1 MKVRIGNDI
10 ALNIHLS
17 QKYIQDPINIK
28 NVQCIVVPAGGTAD
42 TPFSPSNYDI
52 NRCGL
57 PVYHVS
63 PCCDGIRSCCN
74 TSYSMQPYNG
84 FGVNIQKGQAYF
96 VDSCQ
101 CGDSACRLSV
111 KSLGTPDSFMAFFP
125 AYDQH
130 ILGSYKLV
138 VVAELYQPGYDY
150 SNLRTVTIDYPDVFE
165 LVSSTEE
172 ADAWTSV
179 SIQVGNGSDPTIT
192 DICVSPASITDVI
205 AGNLGMIVATVCP
218 STNSNQNFLWDF
230 DDTHI
235 TVFDEK
241 GSTLVFKA
249 GNIPVT
255 ATGTYQTEITVY
267 AADNIAVYKT
277 IPVTI
282 YNCMDHIDIAT
293 PIDASKLTPAEDGST
308 TTITPLYQEI
318 AYDEDMVIVPT
329 VVLQNG
335 DKISYY
341 QTASGDM
348 EYAVDARVVSG
359 QEYIITT
366 YYDQLADMDQ
376 YTIKLIDG
384 TIRIKNHNTTESVQ
398 TVQLCIT
405 SNIQN
410 VDGETKSFYYTAKLA
425 PKQ

>member
-1 MKVRIGNDI
+1 
-10 ALNIHLS
+10 
-17 QKYIQDPINIK
+17 
-28 NVQCIVVPAGGTAD
+28 
-42 TPFSPSNYDI
+42 
-52 NRCGL
+52 
-57 PVYHVS
+57 
-63 PCCDGIRSCCN
+63 
-74 TSYSMQPYNG
+74 
-84 FGVNIQKGQAYF
+84 
-96 VDSCQ
+96 
-101 CGDSACRLSV
+101 
-111 KSLGTPDSFMAFFP
+111 MAFFP

-241 GSTLVFKA
+241 GSTLVFRA
-249 GNIPVT
+249 DNIPVT
-255 ATGTYQTEITVY
+255 ATGTYQTEITAY

-335 DKISYY
+335 DKITYY
-341 QTASGDM
+341 QAASGDM

-366 YYDQLADMDQ
+366 YYDQLADMD
-376 YTIKLIDG
+376 
-384 TIRIKNHNTTESVQ
+384 
-398 TVQLCIT
+398 
-405 SNIQN
+405 
-410 VDGETKSFYYTAKLA
+410 
-425 PKQ
+425 